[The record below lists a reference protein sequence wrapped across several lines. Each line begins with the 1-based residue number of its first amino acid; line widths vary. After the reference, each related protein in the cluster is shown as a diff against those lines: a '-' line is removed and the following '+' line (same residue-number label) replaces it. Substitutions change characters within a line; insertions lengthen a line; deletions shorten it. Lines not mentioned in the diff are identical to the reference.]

1 MKDKTLLNES
11 TIRRFMKLASLEPIA
26 ETFMSSRF
34 QPVEEEEE
42 LEEMGGPVYA
52 RDEEEELPPGPE
64 GEEGLEPEMEPEM
77 EPELGDEEGAGA
89 PEDKIAQLVQGI
101 ADAVE
106 QVFPEVEMNVSSGE
120 GEEGLEPEMEPEL
133 GGEEGLETE
142 MEPELGG
149 EEGPAP
155 LEEEEVDDADLEEGS
170 ARKKRARDRSVGA
183 KERAEAEKKE
193 REEKKDAEL
202 AKVAEQRSTM
212 VAELAER
219 ISARLQG
226 MKENDTKKENLA
238 EALTQRIFKRLSK
251 KS

>member
-26 ETFMSSRF
+26 ETFVSSRF

-42 LEEMGGPVYA
+42 LEEMGSPAYA

-64 GEEGLEPEMEPEM
+64 GAEGLGPEMEPEM
-77 EPELGDEEGAGA
+77 EPEMGDEEGAGA

-120 GEEGLEPEMEPEL
+120 GEEGLEPEMEPEM
-133 GGEEGLETE
+133 GGEEGLEPE
-142 MEPELGG
+142 MGDEGDMGMED
-149 EEGPAP
+149 EGPMM
-155 LEEEEVDDADLEEGS
+155 EEDVDDADLEE
-170 ARKKRARDRSVGA
+170 ARQKRERDRSVGA
-183 KERAEAEKKE
+183 EDRAKADVEKAELEKEKK
-193 REEKKDAEL
+193 L
-202 AKVAEQRSTM
+202 AKVAEQRDAM
-212 VAELAER
+212 VSELAER

-226 MKENDTKKENLA
+226 MKSTKTKKENLA

>member
-1 MKDKTLLNES
+1 MKDKTLLNER

-42 LEEMGGPVYA
+42 LEEMGSPVYA
-52 RDEEEELPPGPE
+52 RDEEEEVPPGLE
-64 GEEGLEPEMEPEM
+64 GGEEL
-77 EPELGDEEGAGA
+77 EPELGDEEELEPTPEEGAA
-89 PEDKIAQLVQGI
+89 SPEDKIAQLVQGI

-120 GEEGLEPEMEPEL
+120 GEEGLEPEM
-133 GGEEGLETE
+133 GGEEGLEPE
-142 MEPELGG
+142 MGDEGDMGMEDEEPMM
-149 EEGPAP
+149 
-155 LEEEEVDDADLEEGS
+155 EEEVDDADLEE
-170 ARKKRARDRSVGA
+170 ARKKRERERDRSVGA
-183 KERAEAEKKE
+183 EERAKADVEAAELEKEKK
-193 REEKKDAEL
+193 L
-202 AKVAEQRSTM
+202 AKVKEQRGAM